1 MINKA
6 KNIKILPLQ
15 ETEPNK
21 GNFQRLESFHKQEP
35 GNMKLK
41 AIHSLVLQFDHTI
54 KKMSTAFKIRSGI
67 HAKLVVKACSML

>member
-1 MINKA
+1 
-6 KNIKILPLQ
+6 
-15 ETEPNK
+15 
-21 GNFQRLESFHKQEP
+21 
-35 GNMKLK
+35 MKLK